1 MQKRSSQIAHDHP
14 RPICHID
21 SSHQVYGHGFYK
33 RLFNYLTAVLAV
45 HLKIRRWL
53 CVSCGRTW
61 SVLPEGLL
69 PYRPVPV
76 SAVEEYF
83 DAQANDSPPPVAAVL
98 KEGCLKRAWLRFT
111 LRLTALTAS
120 LGQLMQ
126 REDLADAKRFWQ
138 GLRRRGNLEEIL
150 RVLGADFQTSLL
162 QDYLC
167 IRPWPAP

>member
-1 MQKRSSQIAHDHP
+1 MQKRHSQFAHDHP
-14 RPICHID
+14 RPCCHID
-21 SSHQVYGHGFYK
+21 PSHKVYAHGFYQ
-33 RLFNYLTAVLAV
+33 RLANYLIALVAV
-45 HLKIRRWL
+45 HLDIRRWL
-53 CVSCGRTW
+53 CVTCGRTF
-61 SVLPEGLL
+61 SVLPKDVL
-69 PYRPVPV
+69 PYRHLPV

-83 DAQANDSPPPVAAVL
+83 DAQANEAPPAAATVL

-138 GLRRRGNLEEIL
+138 GLRRWGNLEEIL
-150 RVLGADFQTSLL
+150 RVLSADFQTSLL

-167 IRPWPAP
+167 IRAWSAP